1 MNKVILKGR
10 ITKDIEVRYT
20 QTTNV
25 AVTSFSV
32 AVDRPTKQGEY
43 KKTDFINCVAYS
55 KTAEF
60 VSKYFKKGQEILLI
74 GRIQTRN
81 YEDNNGQ
88 KHYVTEVIAENV
100 EFCGSKKE
108 QETQDNY
115 VEDENFAIQNENNF
129 NFSDDD
135 DLPF

>member
-10 ITKDIEVRYT
+10 ITKDIEVKYT

-32 AVDRPTKQGEY
+32 AVNRDFVKQGEE

-60 VSKYFKKGQEILLI
+60 ISKYFSKGQEILLV

-81 YEDNNGQ
+81 YEDDNGQ
-88 KHYVTEVIAENV
+88 KHYITEIVIENV

-108 QETQDNY
+108 EKQDSYEQEERFD
-115 VEDENFAIQNENNF
+115 IQNEANF
-129 NFSDDD
+129 TVSQDD